1 MLFLWCSGHE
11 LEIVEAQAKDS
22 EDEAEVM
29 TKRQEGERGIVTTPQ
44 NTRCGLGSPSQT
56 FLTMQGVPRNTQDIG
71 ASSSMPD
78 VGNKV
83 LQVKG
88 KEITPDRM
96 QPKETPNQCSEISGS
111 ISLGIGGKMSGGAPS
126 ISGNISSYS
135 VSASKI
141 DGNSHPSSASK
152 LPSTCYSR
160 RTPTRCSLPLDIGHV
175 KNSAENISPLGDAL
189 NMSPSK
195 IELDKTSFDGEHALS
210 TETPCCPDDAEIST
224 LPGKR
229 KIAVSGGSSK
239 LQKKSHDTEFVLECA
254 LGAIE
259 TDIIQPTSLIHR
271 EPHGTTTHHS
281 PQDNRFGTD
290 ADLEPSPS
298 GTVTPKIVRYCSDQE
313 LQTSRKKLKNT
324 NSASKLPKAIDV
336 ISNAPED
343 TSNAAI
349 EPQHGPQ
356 NLNVPSPG
364 AEILGIQNSDL
375 TANLD
380 FPMVGDDNHTP
391 KPLKRKLLPRKA
403 LGSKP
408 RIGKGINKKGSISMK
423 QKVSPLDSATKST
436 LEEEN
441 EDLQRLVDSETL
453 VTSPNC
459 NVDQAKNVEM
469 KSLPE
474 PGNQTSSKHGIEDN
488 ETEALEDKENGLDAA
503 LCKVVTIHSRE
514 PTEVNTSKETDDNIV
529 DMIDQTVISCG
540 EVANQEAKNVA
551 SDEKL
556 KMSESNLEENT
567 GGKKKASA
575 KKCPLVET
583 KKKKLSPVTNSKK
596 VVPRKGDKCKSKL
609 VETKGKHEKKPLA
622 DTRNMKPMP
631 EDTGKPSSQDME
643 KENRPVNV
651 GGNNLNRNKKLGKVT
666 PTSDRKHTES
676 ESGNPDAVT
685 VGQILKEPAWFILS
699 GHKLQRKEFQ
709 QVIKRL
715 KGRLCR
721 DNHQWSYQATHFI
734 VPDPIRRT
742 EKFFAAAASGR
753 YVYLTHKSPLKQNK
767 MFLIDF

>member
-1 MLFLWCSGHE
+1 M
-11 LEIVEAQAKDS
+11 EAQAKDS

-29 TKRQEGERGIVTTPQ
+29 TKRQEGESGIVTTPQ

-56 FLTMQGVPRNTQDIG
+56 FRTMQGVPRNTQDIG
-71 ASSSMPD
+71 ASSSMHD
-78 VGNKV
+78 VGNNG

-96 QPKETPNQCSEISGS
+96 QPKGTPNPLVA
-111 ISLGIGGKMSGGAPS
+111 LGTGGKMSGGAPS
-126 ISGNISSYS
+126 SSGNISSYS

-152 LPSTCYSR
+152 SPSACYSR
-160 RTPTRCSLPLDIGHV
+160 RTPTSGSLPLDIGHV
-175 KNSAENISPLGDAL
+175 KNSAENISPLGKLHVGDAL

-195 IELDKTSFDGEHALS
+195 IELDKTSFDGERALS
-210 TETPCCPDDAEIST
+210 TETPCRPDDGETST

-229 KIAVSGGSSK
+229 KIAFSGGSSK
-239 LQKKSHDTEFVLECA
+239 LQKKSHGSEFVLECA
-254 LGAIE
+254 LGAVE

-271 EPHGTTTHHS
+271 EPRGTTTHHS
-281 PQDNRFGTD
+281 PRDNLLGTD

-298 GTVTPKIVRYCSDQE
+298 GTVTPKIVRDCSDQE

-324 NSASKLPKAIDV
+324 DSASKLPEAIDV

-364 AEILGIQNSDL
+364 AEILGIQKSDL

-380 FPMVGDDNHTP
+380 FPTVGDDNRTP

-408 RIGKGINKKGSISMK
+408 RIGKGINIKGSISMK
-423 QKVSPLDSATKST
+423 QKVSPLDSATRST

-441 EDLQRLVDSETL
+441 EDLQRLVDSETV
-453 VTSPNC
+453 VTSPDC

-503 LCKVVTIHSRE
+503 LCKVVTIHSHE

-567 GGKKKASA
+567 GGKKKGSA
-575 KKCPLVET
+575 KKRPLVET

-596 VVPRKGDKCKSKL
+596 VVPRKGDECKSKL

-622 DTRNMKPMP
+622 DRSMQPMP
-631 EDTGKPSSQDME
+631 EDTGKPSSRDME

-651 GGNNLNRNKKLGKVT
+651 GGNNLNPNKKLGKVT
-666 PTSDRKHTES
+666 PTSDRKHSES
-676 ESGNPDAVT
+676 ESGNPDSVT
-685 VGQILKEPAWFILS
+685 AGQILKDPSWFILS

-753 YVYLTHKSPLKQNK
+753 YVYVTRKSPLKQNK
-767 MFLIDF
+767 MFLIGF